1 MWAEM
6 IEIDAERVR
15 IAPEVAP
22 IDVQPE
28 RAWPQLGEIVR
39 LTGKTNDDVRF
50 EAVDVARHHL
60 GDDAERRMI
69 GILGLI
75 CGAVQSGGKF
85 AQRSY
90 SSIQQEFV
98 DPDGAKPV

>member
-1 MWAEM
+1 MRAEM
-6 IEIDAERVR
+6 IEIHAEGVR

-22 IDVQPE
+22 VDVQPE
-28 RAWPQLGEIVR
+28 RTWPQFGETVR

-75 CGAVQSGGKF
+75 CDAVQSGGKF

-90 SSIQQEFV
+90 SSIQ
-98 DPDGAKPV
+98 